1 MELKEFIN
9 KPVISTYSK
18 TKMFITEIHA
28 CYIGTQT
35 LKPGPSGYHTC
46 YSYETING
54 DPIKNG
60 DLVFEDESLKEPFI
74 KAYEE
79 YSRTEDA
86 RWESYGYWLQKEY

>member
-35 LKPGPSGYHTC
+35 
-46 YSYETING
+46 
-54 DPIKNG
+54 
-60 DLVFEDESLKEPFI
+60 
-74 KAYEE
+74 
-79 YSRTEDA
+79 
-86 RWESYGYWLQKEY
+86 